1 MRAGPADSF
10 QRLLRA
16 IPGNTMLRLLI
27 GFTACAA
34 AVATIGSIT
43 GARSLRNSYGNHV
56 EVAVARTELHV
67 GQVITEQDFERRQLP
82 ESLIGAG
89 VASDPLTRTVIEPIL
104 AGEPIM
110 DRRLS
115 GSEAAGIDALI
126 GPRSRAITIER
137 SPTTPA
143 VEPGDR
149 VDLFAP
155 AVRGGAVRVARRSR
169 VLAADDQS
177 VTVAVLETEAPA
189 VAGAS
194 IEKIL
199 SILLIGAG

>member
-1 MRAGPADSF
+1 M
-10 QRLLRA
+10 LRA
-16 IPGNTMLRLLI
+16 LVGIS
-27 GFTACAA
+27 ASAA
-34 AVATIGSIT
+34 AVATIGSVT
-43 GARSLRNSYGNHV
+43 GAHSLRDSYGNRV
-56 EVAVARTELHV
+56 EVAVARSDLHV
-67 GQVITEQDFERRQLP
+67 GQVITEQDFERREIP
-82 ESLIGAG
+82 GSLIAAGA
-89 VASDPLTRTVIEPIL
+89 VSEPRNRTVIEPIL

-115 GSEAAGIDALI
+115 GSLAGGIDALI

-137 SPTTPA
+137 SPTTPT
-143 VEPGDR
+143 VEPGDL

-155 AVRGGAVRVARRSR
+155 AVRGGAVRVARRAH